1 MNPSL
6 ALDACAALVEKSDPD
21 RFLATMA
28 APLTARQRLWPLYA
42 YNIQIAR
49 APYASPEPLVAEMR
63 LQWWVDLVDG
73 ITDGTPGPKGE
84 VGDALTDL
92 LEKAPIP
99 PGLLVGMAE
108 ARRWEIGRAPFA
120 DRAGF
125 DDFLDATAGNLM
137 WAAGLA
143 LGAPAAAEPV
153 IRDFAWGAG
162 LAQWLIAVPDLVAR
176 GRHPLLDDRPEVV
189 GDLAEEGLARIRRA
203 RSYRHFVPRAAVPA
217 LWTGWRA
224 RAVLKQAA
232 QEPARV
238 AAGTLVTSD
247 FTGKFALILRAA
259 TGYW

>member
-1 MNPSL
+1 MSL
-6 ALDACAALVEKSDPD
+6 NACAARVERSDRT

-28 APLTARQRLWPLYA
+28 APVAARARLWPLYA
-42 YNIQIAR
+42 YNIEIAR
-49 APYASPEPLVAEMR
+49 AAYASPEPLVAEMR
-63 LQWWVDLVDG
+63 LQWWVDLAEG
-73 ITDGTPGPKGE
+73 LAGGTPGPKGE
-84 VGDALTDL
+84 IGDALTDL
-92 LEKAPIP
+92 LEQTPLP

-108 ARRWEIGRAPFA
+108 ARRWETGRAPFA
-120 DRAGF
+120 DRAHF
-125 DDFLDATAGNLM
+125 DDFIDSTAGNLM

-162 LAQWLIAVPDLVAR
+162 LAEWLIAVPHLVAR
-176 GRHPLLDDRPEVV
+176 GRRPLPDDRPQAV

-203 RSYRHFVPRAAVPA
+203 RSYRHFVPRTAIPA

-232 QEPARV
+232 QEPVRV
-238 AAGTLVTSD
+238 TAGTLGVSD
-247 FTGKFALILRAA
+247 FIGKSALILRAA